1 MCHPKVFFL
10 GACFSNWP
18 SMVTGE
24 DLRRL
29 CVFEGSVPPH
39 PFLRRPEQRLFDLHW
54 LTVFHDFDVKLR
66 PLFASGK
73 VSAAM
78 KTHGAGFHLVKDEHE
93 QKSCD
98 TCLFRFLLCG
108 SGSTR
113 SRSPRCHSKMLGL
126 GVVKVKTIPWFI
138 IICPECFQVLLCCRT
153 VYSCTCSWWC
163 LHEATTWKCAPLMCR
178 CKSLVFL
185 LTSIMCILMTSHI
198 WNAYFNC
205 QLTKKGPPNHQMH
218 T

>member
-1 MCHPKVFFL
+1 
-10 GACFSNWP
+10 
-18 SMVTGE
+18 MVTGE

-39 PFLRRPEQRLFDLHW
+39 PFLRRPEQRLFDLLYFMILMWSCALCLQVEKYQRLWRPTGQAFTWSRMNMNRNLVTHVC
-54 LTVFHDFDVKLR
+54 LGFFSPGVDLR
-66 PLFASGK
+66 EA
-73 VSAAM
+73 
-78 KTHGAGFHLVKDEHE
+78 GARDAILKCWD
-93 QKSCD
+93 
-98 TCLFRFLLCG
+98 
-108 SGSTR
+108 
-113 SRSPRCHSKMLGL
+113 L
-126 GVVKVKTIPWFI
+126 GVLKVKTIPWFI

-178 CKSLVFL
+178 CKSLVLL

-205 QLTKKGPPNHQMH
+205 QLSKKGPPNHQMH
-218 T
+218 TQLT